1 MLGFA
6 GRGTVPKPP
15 GQTHQG
21 DICVRLFPLVAAFA
35 TIAAPALA
43 SSIPV
48 TDCDR
53 LAGFDMARRLPGAP
67 GVAVVGD
74 PAAAV
79 PACEAAMAAHPD
91 EPFFRL
97 LLARALI
104 AADGDAVRILS
115 LIESGSTGYPALAH
129 AQMAWL
135 YQEGRAGFAP
145 DAALARAQFEA
156 GCALHPDPLSAAPC
170 NALAVMEITGEGG
183 PADPAA
189 GVAMLQDLCGAGFA
203 TACVN
208 LGYELGPDGALP
220 RDAAR
225 AAGLFTTACTE
236 GDLMGCNNL
245 GFAYETGDGVPINM
259 ARALVLYGR
268 ACEGGEPLACGNLG
282 EAYRN
287 GKGVAADG
295 MIAADYF
302 DRACDGGDAY
312 SCSAL
317 AGMLSAGAGL
327 PVDPARALAL
337 YDRACDLGDDDS
349 CALAEAMR

>member
-1 MLGFA
+1 M
-6 GRGTVPKPP
+6 
-15 GQTHQG
+15 
-21 DICVRLFPLVAAFA
+21 RLLHLAAVFA

-43 SSIPV
+43 SGIPV

-67 GVAVVGD
+67 GVAVVSRTD
-74 PAAAV
+74 DAV

-115 LIESGSTGYPALAH
+115 LIEAGGASYPALAH

-135 YQEGRAGFAP
+135 YQEGRAGFTRNLAQ
-145 DAALARAQFEA
+145 ARARFED
-156 GCALHPDPLSAAPC
+156 GCALHPDPLAAAPC

-189 GVAMLQDLCGAGFA
+189 GVAMLQELCSKGFA
-203 TACVN
+203 TACAN

-225 AAGLFTTACTE
+225 AAGLFTTACAL

-245 GFAYETGDGVPINM
+245 GFAYESGDGVAVDM
-259 ARALVLYGR
+259 ARALILYGR
-268 ACEGGEPLACGNLG
+268 ACEGGEPLGCANLG
-282 EAYRN
+282 EAYRVGN
-287 GKGVAADG
+287 GIGADAV
-295 MIAADYF
+295 IAAEYF
-302 DRACDGGDAY
+302 DRACDSEDAY
-312 SCSAL
+312 SCFAL
-317 AGMLSAGAGL
+317 AGMLSEGAGL
-327 PVDPARALAL
+327 SVDGARALAL
-337 YDRACDLGDDDS
+337 YDRACALGDDES